1 MAAIGIGFFILGLA
15 LVMWI
20 YFDASERGKA
30 SIGWALAMFLAGW
43 LLGAPLILYL
53 IFRDVGARTA
63 VTPGAGRRQYP
74 YIVSFV
80 GFATLVIGLSL
91 LISTTIARVLSEDAL
106 GDDGYRQALA
116 ASVTA
121 IIVGGAVWAY
131 HWLQAEGRLRSIT
144 EDEEFRATFFLHR
157 TYLYTLFAVSWII
170 AFVSGMWL
178 LGGGLANA
186 FAVEEVEPVG
196 WLPALGPVVVALLA
210 VGTHYLFSFET
221 TSYKEMLSRFE
232 AIPPPPLIGVSAAAE
247 APPTPAPAPGTG
259 RSSARSAGTP
269 RYRRHS
275 PHIRYPSS
283 ECPGAPGR
291 GCLSPSRSSGCRSR
305 TRCTGGRP
313 CRWRT
318 GRAARTSRASS

>member
-1 MAAIGIGFFILGLA
+1 MAAIGIGFFLLWLA
-15 LVMWI
+15 LAMWI
-20 YFDASERGKA
+20 YFDATERGKA
-30 SIGWALAMFLAGW
+30 SIGWALAMFLPPP
-43 LLGAPLILYL
+43 LLVVPLILYL

-63 VTPGAGRRQYP
+63 VAPGAGRRQYP

-91 LISTTIARVLSEDAL
+91 LISTTIARVISEDAL

-121 IIVGGAVWAY
+121 IIIGGAIWTY
-131 HWLQAEGRLRSIT
+131 HWLRAERRLISIT

-157 TYLYTLFAVSWII
+157 TYLYTVFGVSWII
-170 AFVSGMWL
+170 AFLSGMWL

-186 FAVEEVEPVG
+186 FAVEHVEPEG

-221 TSYKEMLSRFE
+221 ISYKELLSRFE

-247 APPTPAPAPGTG
+247 AQPAPAP
-259 RSSARSAGTP
+259 P
-269 RYRRHS
+269 
-275 PHIRYPSS
+275 P
-283 ECPGAPGR
+283 
-291 GCLSPSRSSGCRSR
+291 
-305 TRCTGGRP
+305 
-313 CRWRT
+313 
-318 GRAARTSRASS
+318 AARAPAETTERRFCSHCGARVEADDVFCSSCGERMRPR